1 MDETENKK
9 IKNQPKKNNKINSNN
24 SCFNKCCSKISITIQ
39 FIIFFI
45 PVLFIFIFIMIL
57 NHVYLLAEV
66 LKFDFY
72 AAIKEELLKYFL
84 TDLDDI
90 NNDLNKKKV
99 SLAFED
105 ISNLAFFKIYF
116 EELSKYGLL
125 NKNQKKI
132 FPNISSIDENIYK
145 TLEKDNTLF
154 SIPKEMSEKYIDSRN
169 DSLSE
174 LAKLYF
180 YFYPMIASEASSANT
195 FIKQTYLIAY
205 EVDDNNDIKGDP
217 LYFNFPRIRD
227 DFIKNDN
234 FHPYNNLI
242 SPRIAGNENCNKY
255 DAYNSNEGN
264 LKLNK
269 IFRHN
274 WFIHFDCKFRTQIF
288 NDFYMKNFHL
298 NENNKGGISKTN
310 VVTMHTN
317 LYNNES
323 KKFIVDIIFFIKQ
336 SELKSEQFDDSVFII
351 SNFSLHNR
359 KYSDNQTFVLND
371 NDIVEVALTSQ
382 IEQYFHYGLSSQD
395 DSFYSEGS
403 FYDNIDLNKFSEP
416 EKYYK
421 SIKGFYFDIR
431 YFSSFYLYAKLFETS
446 FYTKEFMYVDNIYY
460 YIFNS
465 TKQIKEICSK
475 FDFSLYTNSLEE
487 NNIDCFNEK
496 NLLYYSKENI
506 DTSFSEGLT
515 LPECVCLPLYCIKN
529 LKNGIDFENIEF
541 VDEILLPEKC
551 QNNLLYYQNSFS
563 ENYTANVDKDKLD
576 KIYLRYGESLKDQVE
591 NQFIKFSH
599 EKKELNGGLN
609 YIMFSIID
617 NDSMKSIIINF
628 VKDLNYISNV
638 FLLIIIFG
646 IILVFVVIF
655 IRIIIYIHSI
665 SNIIHDF
672 INKMYSFLRKTS
684 NNKNK
689 EEMIKASDENSFVK
703 EENDDNK
710 FPLLSRDNLD
720 EKNDDENELINDLY
734 QIYFKFYKLKEKNSN
749 EISEKERNSEKI
761 NNLRKSNEL
770 FQLFLEFTLHISK
783 FKFNINIDY
792 DFYKNSKL
800 MKNFLKEFSNK
811 SLSNEDKEQIL
822 YTKSIIKELLSTELV
837 DDYGFITNLNFNY
850 ITNIN
855 LNKTGIN
862 NNYIQ
867 SAIFKR
873 VEEMIKN
880 KNDENLNIDD
890 IKIVFKNKNI
900 IMKIIEEKFEQDDY
914 LNLPKLE
921 SAFNNTLINS
931 FYNYIK
937 RIVANK
943 AN

>member
-1 MDETENKK
+1 
-9 IKNQPKKNNKINSNN
+9 
-24 SCFNKCCSKISITIQ
+24 
-39 FIIFFI
+39 
-45 PVLFIFIFIMIL
+45 
-57 NHVYLLAEV
+57 
-66 LKFDFY
+66 
-72 AAIKEELLKYFL
+72 
-84 TDLDDI
+84 
-90 NNDLNKKKV
+90 
-99 SLAFED
+99 
-105 ISNLAFFKIYF
+105 
-116 EELSKYGLL
+116 
-125 NKNQKKI
+125 
-132 FPNISSIDENIYK
+132 
-145 TLEKDNTLF
+145 
-154 SIPKEMSEKYIDSRN
+154 
-169 DSLSE
+169 
-174 LAKLYF
+174 
-180 YFYPMIASEASSANT
+180 
-195 FIKQTYLIAY
+195 
-205 EVDDNNDIKGDP
+205 
-217 LYFNFPRIRD
+217 
-227 DFIKNDN
+227 
-234 FHPYNNLI
+234 
-242 SPRIAGNENCNKY
+242 
-255 DAYNSNEGN
+255 
-264 LKLNK
+264 
-269 IFRHN
+269 
-274 WFIHFDCKFRTQIF
+274 
-288 NDFYMKNFHL
+288 
-298 NENNKGGISKTN
+298 
-310 VVTMHTN
+310 
-317 LYNNES
+317 
-323 KKFIVDIIFFIKQ
+323 
-336 SELKSEQFDDSVFII
+336 
-351 SNFSLHNR
+351 
-359 KYSDNQTFVLND
+359 
-371 NDIVEVALTSQ
+371 
-382 IEQYFHYGLSSQD
+382 
-395 DSFYSEGS
+395 
-403 FYDNIDLNKFSEP
+403 
-416 EKYYK
+416 
-421 SIKGFYFDIR
+421 
-431 YFSSFYLYAKLFETS
+431 
-446 FYTKEFMYVDNIYY
+446 
-460 YIFNS
+460 
-465 TKQIKEICSK
+465 
-475 FDFSLYTNSLEE
+475 
-487 NNIDCFNEK
+487 
-496 NLLYYSKENI
+496 
-506 DTSFSEGLT
+506 
-515 LPECVCLPLYCIKN
+515 
-529 LKNGIDFENIEF
+529 
-541 VDEILLPEKC
+541 
-551 QNNLLYYQNSFS
+551 
-563 ENYTANVDKDKLD
+563 
-576 KIYLRYGESLKDQVE
+576 
-591 NQFIKFSH
+591 
-599 EKKELNGGLN
+599 
-609 YIMFSIID
+609 
-617 NDSMKSIIINF
+617 MKSIIINF

-783 FKFNINIDY
+783 FKFDINIDY